1 MERIK
6 LLEDEAEQ
14 PGLIW
19 LSKPSAPGA
28 WTAAAITRAVIRSQ
42 VFNRNVVAVPC
53 TNWTGHECD
62 LLVVEKRLRIIDLEV
77 KISRSDLKADLKKA
91 KWWHHRWAKPWNR
104 VALEERN
111 DWPPGVW
118 KHYYAMPAE
127 VWDAKLLAHIPA
139 TSGVLLLRR
148 PNQVSVVRPAKPNIK
163 AKPVSAADAIDI
175 ARLAGLRM
183 WDALAR
189 N

>member
-1 MERIK
+1 MQRVV
-6 LLEDEAEQ
+6 LLEDGAEQ
-14 PGLIW
+14 QGLVW

-53 TNWTGHECD
+53 TNWAGHECD
-62 LLVVEKRLRIIDLEV
+62 LLVIEKRLRIIDLEV
-77 KISRSDLKADLKKA
+77 KISRSDLKADLKKS
-91 KWWHHRWAKPWNR
+91 KWWHAPTWRNPR
-104 VALEERN
+104 QLVERRE
-111 DWPPGVW
+111 WPDGIW

-127 VWDAKLLAHIPA
+127 IWDPKLLAAIPEA
-139 TSGVLLLRR
+139 SGVLLLQRPHSVRVLRR
-148 PNQVSVVRPAKPNIK
+148 AKPNSK
-163 AKPVSAADAIDI
+163 AQPISAADAIDI

-189 N
+189 T